1 MRRFVLILA
10 LVATLTT
17 VSTRAASAG
26 GKAVVGEITSIA
38 GSPVNPTGFTLQTV
52 DRTLTIRIPPSARF
66 VPRSAEAAV
75 EGFGIGDY
83 AAVVTFG
90 PAYDLAVKAVRFDVR
105 PWPALKRF
113 PLVGTVLR
121 AGPNGKWFSLRSLN
135 SRTWQLRITPNTQF
149 LSAGVA
155 LAAQQPLYKGEKVAI
170 VAKNSPTHPIAL
182 AIDISPVT
190 VSARIR
196 LTRGHNVRDSVV

>member
-10 LVATLTT
+10 LLATLTT
-17 VSTRAASAG
+17 VSTRAAAAG
-26 GKAVVGEITSIA
+26 GKPVVGEITSIA
-38 GSPVNPTGFTLQTV
+38 GTTINPTGFTLQTV
-52 DRTLTIRIPPSARF
+52 ARTLTIRIPPSARF

-83 AAVVTFG
+83 ATVTASG
-90 PAYDLAVKAVRFDVR
+90 ANYDLAAQVVRFDVR

-113 PLVGTVLR
+113 PLVGSVLR

-135 SRTWQLRITPNTQF
+135 ARTWQLRITPKTEF
-149 LSAGVA
+149 LSGGVV
-155 LAAQQPLYKGEKVAI
+155 LAAQQPLYKGEKVSA
-170 VAKNSPTHPIAL
+170 VAKNGPAHAVAL
-182 AIDISPVT
+182 AIDVSPAT

-196 LTRGHNVRDSVV
+196 IGHGPNARAPVV

>member
-10 LVATLTT
+10 LCIMLTT

-26 GKAVVGEITSIA
+26 GSTVVGEITSIA
-38 GSPVNPTGFTLQTV
+38 GSSVNPTGFTLQTV
-52 DRTLTIRIPPSARF
+52 ARTLTIRIPPNARF

-83 AAVVTFG
+83 ATVVISG
-90 PAYDLAVKAVRFDVR
+90 PAYDLAAKAVRFDVR

-113 PLVGTVLR
+113 PLIGTVLR

-135 SRTWQLRITPNTQF
+135 ARTWQVRITPKTEF

-170 VAKNSPTHPIAL
+170 VAKNGPVHPIAL

-196 LTRGHNVRDSVV
+196 LTRGHNARDSVV